1 MIAPW
6 QAASA
11 DAIRLAVK
19 EVFSAREYDWRYRA
33 RTTLWSKIW
42 SLFLQ
47 LLDWLD
53 RLHTTHPLG
62 YWALIGLLTLM
73 LAFIIAHFIYLL
85 WRSLR
90 PSAPAHAPTATAPAP
105 RDARWHLA
113 QARRLAAAGQ
123 LTEALGHRYLA
134 MVMELDRRGVV
145 KFHPSKTPAE
155 YLREARFDEAG
166 QSDFTALVWALYRHL
181 FGGVPFAAD
190 DWTAFDLAAE
200 SLTVHVATA

>member
-1 MIAPW
+1 MIALW

-11 DAIRLAVK
+11 DSIQHAVK
-19 EVFSAREYDWRYRA
+19 EVFSAREYDWRFRA
-33 RTTLWSKIW
+33 RTSMWSKIW

-53 RLHTTHPLG
+53 RLHDTHPVG
-62 YWALIGLLTLM
+62 YWALIAFLALM
-73 LAFIIAHFIYLL
+73 LSVILVHFIYVL

-90 PSAPAHAPTATAPAP
+90 ASAPSHAPTATAAAP

-113 QARRLAAAGQ
+113 EARRLAAAGQ
-123 LTEALGHRYLA
+123 FAEALGHRYLA

-155 YLREARFDEAG
+155 YLREARLDIAAQG
-166 QSDFTALVWALYRHL
+166 DLTALVWALYRHL
-181 FGGVPFAAD
+181 FGGVPLNTD

-200 SLTVHVATA
+200 SLSVHVAPA